1 MLASFTVFQKPI
13 STWDVNNSDF
23 IDAYLDE
30 VFLRCVMWWNKSIK
44 TLRVTSQ
51 EVFAATKVSRDITL
65 FQLMFL
71 QHVIGADLQATAQ
84 LLDETNGKASK
95 VLEKFQQAWK
105 ESQKKVVDWSS
116 FLEFTGCS
124 EAFRRQITQDQNKWV
139 HTCVARAKARGKMYG
154 F

>member
-1 MLASFTVFQKPI
+1 
-13 STWDVNNSDF
+13 
-23 IDAYLDE
+23 
-30 VFLRCVMWWNKSIK
+30 
-44 TLRVTSQ
+44 
-51 EVFAATKVSRDITL
+51 
-65 FQLMFL
+65 MFL

-84 LLDETNGKASK
+84 LLDETNRKASK

-124 EAFRRQITQDQNKWV
+124 EALRRQITRDQNKWV